1 MKKMSKLIAILLI
14 ATIGI
19 TEVNASDLT
28 SRATATDSLGG
39 ITNFNFTYDATNDIN
54 NLAVELTINETLI
67 NTVLSQAPGN
77 ASSAASLGRFVF
89 KLNPGLDQSG
99 YTFKKNKVY
108 YSGNVLDAKTS
119 LDPTITTESPSNY
132 SSVWPVNLNIQYYDG
147 TTWKDITDQSNGGK
161 TIKAN
166 LLEKLS
172 ITESELKYGKNFR
185 FFIDESESILW
196 GFEPVGPSGSENR
209 EYISISYKTNF
220 PITAVVD
227 DNNVYY
233 PNLKDAL
240 LSGANKVILNENT
253 TLDEDLEIPKNVTLK
268 INQGITLT
276 IDDNVTLKNNG
287 NIENNGTILSGR
299 NELYT
304 IVGNATNGILSFNSN
319 LAKENDTIK
328 ITATAKDGYKL
339 ETLKVVD
346 ITNNEEIDVTDN
358 EFVMPDGNV
367 VVTANFVEDKKSTQ
381 TIEVPETID
390 SVSASFIT
398 LMLGISG
405 IIGLIVYR
413 KKLSLNR

>member
-19 TEVNASDLT
+19 TEVSASDLT
-28 SRATATDSLGG
+28 SKATATDSLGG

-89 KLNPGLDQSG
+89 KLNPGLDQAG

-108 YSGNVLDAKTS
+108 YSGNVLDAKAS
-119 LDPTITTESPSNY
+119 LDPTIATESPSNY

-209 EYISISYKTNF
+209 EYISISYKANF
-220 PITAVVD
+220 PITAVVND
-227 DNNVYY
+227 TNVYY

-253 TLDEDLEIPKNVTLK
+253 TLDEDLEIPENVTLK

-276 IDDNVTLKNNG
+276 IDDNVTLKNKG
-287 NIENNGTILSGR
+287 NIENDGTILSGR
-299 NELYT
+299 NKLYT
-304 IVGNATNGILSFNSN
+304 IVGNATNGTLSFNSN

-346 ITNNEEIDVTDN
+346 VTNNEEINVTDN

-381 TIEVPETID
+381 TIEVPKTVD
-390 SVSASFIT
+390 SVSTSFIT
-398 LMLGISG
+398 LMLGLSG

-413 KKLSLNR
+413 RKLSINR